1 MQELRESLG
10 VLLSESLDDGALAA
24 LGGTAP
30 YPASSL
36 AEWQEAVLQRGPLVS
51 RRACREA
58 AQAHGVGDYAYGT
71 SSQTVL
77 LSSARE
83 RRAFFFQRSVQNPE
97 QVAGEWEAWTVPW
110 PDAAQVGGAE
120 EGEVP

>member
-10 VLLSESLDDGALAA
+10 ALLSESLDDGALAA

-30 YPASSL
+30 HPASSL

-110 PDAAQVGGAE
+110 PDAAQV
-120 EGEVP
+120 